1 MRKLKLE
8 VEELTVESFATGAG
22 GGRAGTVKG
31 RADLAADHD
40 GHAEDG
46 HAFGREGGI
55 AGITGTCMC
64 TLNCAVPTR
73 YLTCGSTCAC

>member
-1 MRKLKLE
+1 MRKLRLE
-8 VEELTVESFATGAG
+8 VEDLAVESFATGTG
-22 GGRAGTVKG
+22 DGRAGTVKG
-31 RADLAADHD
+31 RADGRAEHSPGFGN
-40 GHAEDG
+40 GHGGE
-46 HAFGREGGI
+46 EGGI

>member
-8 VEELTVESFATGAG
+8 IEDLTVESFATGAG
-22 GGRAGTVKG
+22 DGRAGTVKG
-31 RADLAADHD
+31 RADGREEHFPGF
-40 GHAEDG
+40 GHGE
-46 HAFGREGGI
+46 EGGI

-73 YLTCGSTCAC
+73 YATCGSTCACAG